1 MDLCA
6 HGLVRGDVHEDTYR
20 PMYRKVQNHDAS
32 GRRSGT
38 EGRLTPV
45 LARAGA
51 CHRDVTS
58 RTTTDVISDGS
69 ERERHQIH
77 VVHHAVGEITWW
89 MNASEAD

>member
-1 MDLCA
+1 
-6 HGLVRGDVHEDTYR
+6 
-20 PMYRKVQNHDAS
+20 MYRKVQNHDAS

-38 EGRLTPV
+38 EGRMTPV
-45 LARAGA
+45 LVCAGA